1 MSKGG
6 WGEGKVKARGVLGIP
21 GGRLSLL
28 RRQWA
33 LSNLYNQ
40 NFRKF
45 GNSGKCYRHFP
56 EKFPEVLETV
66 EFPKCEP
73 FNQKF

>member
-6 WGEGKVKARGVLGIP
+6 WGEGKMKARVVLGIL
-21 GGRLSLL
+21 GGQWTLSDLF
-28 RRQWA
+28 
-33 LSNLYNQ
+33 NQ
-40 NFRKF
+40 NFRKV
-45 GNSGKCYRHFP
+45 GNNGKWYRHFP

-73 FNQKF
+73 FNQIF